1 MKPHQ
6 SQYWCIPPREN
17 AAFVAQMEEVL
28 DLYHAPYDPS
38 CPLVCMDESPKQLV
52 AETRSPLP
60 MEPGKPR
67 RFDYEYERK
76 GIAEIFMFT
85 EPLVG
90 LRWVNVRERRT
101 RKDWAEQV
109 RWLLEEIFPDAAKV
123 TLVCDN
129 LNTHTKA
136 AFYEAF
142 DPETAN
148 RLAKRL
154 DLRHTPKHGSWLN
167 IAEIELK
174 ALSTQCLNR
183 RIADLATLASET
195 RAWQHGRNT
204 TSRKVDWHFTTQD
217 ARIKLKSLY
226 PTVQS

>member
-28 DLYHAPYDPS
+28 DLYHEPYDPS

-85 EPLVG
+85 EPLTG

-109 RWLLEEIFPDAAKV
+109 RWLLEEVFPDAAKV

-142 DPETAN
+142 DPERAN

-154 DLRHTPKHGSWLN
+154 DLRHTPRHGSWLN

-174 ALSTQCLNR
+174 ALSAQCLNR